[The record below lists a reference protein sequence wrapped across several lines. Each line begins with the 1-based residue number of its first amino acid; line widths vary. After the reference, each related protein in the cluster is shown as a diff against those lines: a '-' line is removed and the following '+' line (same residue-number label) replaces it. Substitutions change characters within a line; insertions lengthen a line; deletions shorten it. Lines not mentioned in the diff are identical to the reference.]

1 MRIFGRE
8 PWWEW
13 SRVLVSV
20 GVTGCLVLFLWSLAL
35 IGYYS
40 SARSFGPSPQRGWTV
55 PLPWTHGY
63 YGTFL
68 ERERMLQLH
77 DWFFPFLLIAVAG
90 SVIEQLH
97 KKKEPWTNK
106 QF

>member
-1 MRIFGRE
+1 MLIFGRE
-8 PWWEW
+8 PRWVW
-13 SRVLVSV
+13 SRVLVTVGGIGCSV
-20 GVTGCLVLFLWSLAL
+20 VFLWSFAL

-68 ERERMLQLH
+68 ERQRMLQLH
-77 DWFFPFLLIAVAG
+77 DWFFPFILIAAAG
-90 SVIEQLH
+90 SVIQQPH
-97 KKKEPWTNK
+97 KKKEPWTKK

>member
-1 MRIFGRE
+1 MLIFGRE
-8 PWWEW
+8 PWWVW
-13 SRVLVSV
+13 SRVLVTV
-20 GVTGCLVLFLWSLAL
+20 GAIGCLVVFLWLFAL

-40 SARSFGPSPQRGWTV
+40 SARSFGPTPERGWTV

-68 ERERMLQLH
+68 ESQRMLQLH
-77 DWFFPFLLIAVAG
+77 YWFAPFFLIGFAG
-90 SVIEQLH
+90 AMIQQLH
-97 KKKEPWTNK
+97 KKQEPWKKK

>member
-1 MRIFGRE
+1 
-8 PWWEW
+8 
-13 SRVLVSV
+13 
-20 GVTGCLVLFLWSLAL
+20 
-35 IGYYS
+35 
-40 SARSFGPSPQRGWTV
+40 V

-97 KKKEPWTNK
+97 KKKEPWAKK